1 MSAAAFAAVAAFFM
15 VVFCKH
21 QKPRVFIHVIISRL
35 KTWTLLK
42 GAIKFVILHRK

>member
-21 QKPRVFIHVIISRL
+21 QKPRVFIHVIIFQV
-35 KTWTLLK
+35 KTIRF
-42 GAIKFVILHRK
+42 GISCFGGNI